1 MVGLCDIHCHLLPEI
16 DDGASS
22 IVETTKL
29 LKLEYADGVRTIIV
43 TPHYRV
49 GMFETSMDEV
59 YKQYARVKEIAA
71 MVGDG
76 MQVFLG
82 CEFHANADMLNVLHR
97 GGRLMAGSQ
106 YVLTEFSE
114 KHDYSF
120 MRRQCYELLSGGYKP
135 IVAHAERYPAIRK
148 DIDYLEDLM
157 KLGAYIQMNAGSVL
171 GEEGFLVRQFCK
183 KAIKEGFVHFIASDA
198 HNLTDRRP
206 LLGKCA
212 DYLEDL
218 MGETYT
224 RHILVE
230 NPKMIIENGITG
242 EEIGNGSGET
252 RGV

>member
-1 MVGLCDIHCHLLPEI
+1 MVGLCDVHCHLLPEI

-22 IVETTKL
+22 IAETAKL

-49 GMFETSMDEV
+49 GMFEPSMDEV

-82 CEFHANADMLNVLHR
+82 CEFHVNEDMVTVLR
-97 GGRLMAGSQ
+97 QGRRPTMAGSR

-114 KHDYSF
+114 KHDYPF
-120 MRRQCYELLSGGYKP
+120 IRGKCYELLSNGYKP

-148 DIDYLEDLM
+148 NIDYLGDLAE
-157 KLGAYIQMNAGSVL
+157 LGAYIQMNAGSVL
-171 GEEGFLVRQFCK
+171 GKEGFLIRQFCK
-183 KAIKEGFVHFIASDA
+183 KAIKEALIHFIGSDA
-198 HNLTDRRP
+198 HNLADRRP

-212 DYLEDL
+212 DYVEDL
-218 MGETYT
+218 MGESYT
-224 RHILVE
+224 RHILIE
-230 NPKMIIENGITG
+230 NPKMIFIK
-242 EEIGNGSGET
+242 
-252 RGV
+252 